1 MKKIDL
7 SKKHKAYY
15 SALDRPELV
24 EVEAAAFLCI
34 QGKGDPSSE
43 EFRQA
48 VQALYA
54 SAYGIKFL
62 CKLREKDFVV
72 AKLEGLWS
80 YDKTKYASIS
90 MEEAPTRIPR
100 ADWTYTLMIR
110 IPEFVTRQDLHQ
122 ALEVARMKKKIAF
135 EQEIKRVEIPAHR
148 AVQILHK
155 GSFDKEPESLQEIS
169 SFMKEHAFQQG
180 GQHHEIYLS
189 DFRKTVPDKLRTIL
203 REPIK

>member
-43 EFRQA
+43 EFRQ
-48 VQALYA
+48 
-54 SAYGIKFL
+54 